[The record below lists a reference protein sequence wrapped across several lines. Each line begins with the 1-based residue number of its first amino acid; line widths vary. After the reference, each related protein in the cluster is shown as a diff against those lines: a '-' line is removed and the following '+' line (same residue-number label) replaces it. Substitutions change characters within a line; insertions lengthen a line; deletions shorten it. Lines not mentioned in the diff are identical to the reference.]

1 MSSVTHRINRLAG
14 AFVFSFAVLVAVPAQ
29 AERLLVVNEPDAS
42 RSELTEARSSADVR
56 LLERVAPGIDLVAVA
71 DDADSELTIAK
82 LTADPA
88 VVAAEPNRPIAADST
103 ADPLFSYQW
112 SLRNDGSYIDP
123 DGTALGADIDAV
135 DAWTLSRGDGA
146 IVAIADT
153 GVEREHVDLAGAVR
167 AGWDY
172 VDEDESP
179 DDDNGHGTHI
189 AGVVAAREA
198 NGVGI
203 AGIAP
208 AAGLIAQ
215 RILDENGEGDTA
227 REVQAFQ
234 DAVVAGA
241 KVVNAS
247 FGSTYYSE
255 AERQTITANPD
266 ALFVVAAGNSG
277 TDIDRFP
284 RYPCSLRLSNLICV
298 GASTAAD
305 TKASFS
311 NYGAGTVDLF
321 APGKDIASTWRAG
334 GYALYSGTSM
344 AAPAVAATA
353 ALIVASHPKLTP
365 AEIKT
370 AILEGVDRPGALA
383 GMSVSGGRLNARGAL
398 ERAAVIS
405 AQAAQPKVE
414 LPALQAPTPAPAPSP
429 GTVVRP
435 PVAAAKLV
443 SLKLKGRTRTRGSSS
458 TLTLRLTRA
467 TVAGV
472 VLQLRSCSGRR
483 CRWVRQRTV
492 KVKARGTTAS
502 LTLRRRTPKAGTWRA
517 VVSVGGVRRTVTF
530 RVTRG

>member
-14 AFVFSFAVLVAVPAQ
+14 AFVSAFAVLVAVPAH

-42 RSELTEARSSADVR
+42 RSERAEARGSADVR
-56 LLERVAPGIDLVAVA
+56 FLQQVAPGVDLVAVA
-71 DDADSELTIAK
+71 DAADTELTIAE

-88 VVAAEPNRPIAADST
+88 VVAAEPNRAIEADST
-103 ADPLFSYQW
+103 PDPLFGYQW

-123 DGTALGADIDAV
+123 DGTVLGADIDAV
-135 DAWTLSRGDGA
+135 DAWTLSRGEGA
-146 IVAIADT
+146 LVAIADT
-153 GVEREHVDLAGAVR
+153 GIEREHVDLAGAVR
-167 AGWDY
+167 TGWDY

-179 DDDNGHGTHI
+179 DDHNGHGTHI
-189 AGVVAAREA
+189 AGVLAAREG
-198 NGVGI
+198 NGVGV

-255 AERQTITANPD
+255 AERQTIAGNPG
-266 ALFVVAAGNSG
+266 ALFVVAAGNAA

-305 TKASFS
+305 TRASFS
-311 NYGAGTVDLF
+311 NYGPGTVDLF
-321 APGKDIASTWRAG
+321 APGKDIASTWRDG

-353 ALIVASHPKLTP
+353 ALIVARHPKLEP

-370 AILEGVDRPGALA
+370 AILEGVDRPAGLA
-383 GMSVSGGRLNARGAL
+383 NLSVSGGRLNARGAL

-405 AQAAQPKVE
+405 AQAQQPKLE
-414 LPALQAPTPAPAPSP
+414 LPAPQALPPAPAPSP
-429 GTVVRP
+429 APIVTP
-435 PVAAAKLV
+435 PAPPAKIV
-443 SLKLKGRTRTRGSSS
+443 SLKLKGRARTRGSSS
-458 TLTLRLTRA
+458 TLMLRLTGA

-472 VLQLRSCSGRR
+472 ALQLRRCSGRR
-483 CRWVRQRTV
+483 CRWIQQRTL
-492 KVKARGTTAS
+492 KVRVRGTIAS
-502 LTLRRRTPKAGTWRA
+502 LALRRRTPKAGTWRA
-517 VVSVGGVRRTVTF
+517 VVSVEGVRRAVTF
-530 RVTRG
+530 KVARG